1 MTLRNKLTI
10 LSTLLFA
17 FALALVFLGT
27 FLLFKEHTRELYF
40 KKLLERANTAAYFYF
55 EKDEVNDK
63 KYRSIEA
70 QYRRIYNESIRVYH
84 ANDKSLFIDDKLDL
98 KLPNDMLDKIVAEG
112 NLTFKLGD
120 KQLAGLYYKDNQG
133 NFIIVISGVDIA
145 GNVQLEALKKML
157 VFFYLLGALIHFL
170 LAGFL
175 AKRTF
180 RPFATLIKKVN
191 SITTDNLHSRL
202 DVPNG
207 HKDEI
212 KELIVTFNYFL
223 ARLENGV
230 QTQKN
235 FLKNASHELKT
246 PLTAIMG
253 DIDVTLNQPRSNE
266 EYEALLASLK
276 DDTVHLKSILDSLL
290 ILSGLEMTGEQK
302 MGDVRVDEVLWSVL
316 EKKAIEYPHAQV
328 SVNMEIPPLQ
338 EQALTVKANR
348 ELLYIA
354 LSNLLDNAI
363 KFSEPPRVNVL
374 ISIRNGQLQVSIS
387 DNGPGIPVS
396 DTEAVFELF
405 YRSNQT
411 RHIKGQGIG
420 LYITK
425 QILQLHG
432 IEAQLLSEPEQGTC
446 ITLVFPKEV

>member
-1 MTLRNKLTI
+1 MTLRNRLTI

-17 FALALVFLGT
+17 FALGLVFLGT

-55 EKDEVNDK
+55 EKDEVNDQ

-84 ANDKSLFIDDKLDL
+84 ANDKSLFIDDKLDFRL
-98 KLPNDMLDKIVAEG
+98 SAEMLDKIVSEG

-133 NFIIVISGVDIA
+133 NFIIVISGTDIA
-145 GNVQLEALKKML
+145 GNIQLNALKNTL
-157 VFFYLLGALIHFL
+157 IFFYLLGALIHFL
-170 LAGFL
+170 LSVFL

-180 RPFATLIKKVN
+180 SPFATLIRKVN
-191 SITTDNLHSRL
+191 SLGTDNLHSRL
-202 DVPNG
+202 DVPSG

-212 KELIVTFNYFL
+212 KELIITFNYFL

-276 DDTVHLKSILDSLL
+276 NDTVHLKSILDSLL
-290 ILSGLEMTGEQK
+290 ILSGLEMSEKQK
-302 MGDVRVDEVLWSVL
+302 MAAVRVDEVLWNVL
-316 EKKAIEYPHAQV
+316 EKKAIEYPDAQV
-328 SVNMEIPPLQ
+328 SVNVEIPPLQ
-338 EQALTVKANR
+338 EQALTVNANR

-363 KFSEPPRVNVL
+363 KFSEPPKVNVL
-374 ISIRNGQLQVSIS
+374 ISVTNQQLQVAIS
-387 DNGPGIPVS
+387 DNGPGIPAN

-432 IEAQLLSEPEQGTC
+432 IEAQLVSPPEKGTC
-446 ITLVFPKEV
+446 VKLVFPK

>member
-1 MTLRNKLTI
+1 MTLRNKLII

-17 FALALVFLGT
+17 FALGLVFLGT
-27 FLLFKEHTRELYF
+27 FLLFKQHTRELYF

-84 ANDKSLFIDDKLDL
+84 ADDKSLFIDDKLNL
-98 KLPNDMLDKIVAEG
+98 RISAKMLDKIVAEG
-112 NLTFKLGD
+112 NHTFRLGD

-133 NFIIVISGVDIA
+133 NFIIVVSGTDNA
-145 GNVQLEALKKML
+145 GNMQLDALKKML

-191 SITTDNLHSRL
+191 SMTTDNLHSRL
-202 DVPNG
+202 EVPSG

-212 KELIVTFNYFL
+212 KELIITFNYFL

-246 PLTAIMG
+246 PLTAMMG
-253 DIDVTLNQPRSNE
+253 DIEVTLNQPRSHA

-276 DDTVHLKSILDSLL
+276 NDTVHLKSVLDSLL
-290 ILSGLEMTGEQK
+290 ILSGLEMSGEQK
-302 MGDVRVDEVLWSVL
+302 MTEVRIDEVLWNVL

-328 SVNMEIPPLQ
+328 SVDVQIPPLQ
-338 EQALTVKANR
+338 EQLLTISANR

-363 KFSEPPRVNVL
+363 KFSEPPKVNVL
-374 ISIRNGQLQVSIS
+374 ISIMNGQLQVSIS
-387 DNGPGIPVS
+387 DNGPGIPLNDRV
-396 DTEAVFELF
+396 AVFELF

-432 IEAQLLSEPEQGTC
+432 IEAQLLSELEQGTC
-446 ITLVFPKEV
+446 VTLVFPLV

>member
-17 FALALVFLGT
+17 FALGLVFLGT

-84 ANDKSLFIDDKLDL
+84 ADNKSVFIDDKLNF
-98 KLPNDMLDKIVAEG
+98 KLSDETLNKIVDEG
-112 NLTFKLGD
+112 NLTFKLGN

-145 GNVQLEALKKML
+145 GNVQLDALKKML
-157 VFFYLLGALIHFL
+157 IFFYLLGALIHFL

-175 AKRTF
+175 AKKTF

-202 DVPNG
+202 DVPVG

-212 KELIVTFNYFL
+212 KELIITFNYFL

-253 DIDVTLNQPRSNE
+253 DIDVTLNQPRSKE
-266 EYEALLASLK
+266 EYETLLISLK
-276 DDTVHLKSILDSLL
+276 NDTVHLKSILDSLL
-290 ILSGLEMTGEQK
+290 ILSGLEMSGEQK
-302 MGDVRVDEVLWSVL
+302 MVDVRIDEVLWNVL
-316 EKKAIEYPHAQV
+316 EKKAIEYPNAQV
-328 SVNMEIPPLQ
+328 AVSVAISPLQ
-338 EQALTVKANR
+338 EQLLTVRANR

-363 KFSEPPRVNVL
+363 KFSDAPQVKVSIASVND
-374 ISIRNGQLQVSIS
+374 QLQVAIS
-387 DNGPGIPVS
+387 DNGPGIPAN
-396 DTEAVFELF
+396 DAEAVFELF
-405 YRSNQT
+405 YRSHQT

-425 QILQLHG
+425 QILQLHH
-432 IEAQLLSEPEQGTC
+432 IELQLVSQPDQGTC
-446 ITLVFPKEV
+446 VKLIF

>member
-1 MTLRNKLTI
+1 MTLRNKLII

-17 FALALVFLGT
+17 FALGLVFLGT
-27 FLLFKEHTRELYF
+27 FLLFKQHTRELYF

-84 ANDKSLFIDDKLDL
+84 ADDKSLFIDDKLNL
-98 KLPNDMLDKIVAEG
+98 RISAKMLDKIVAEG
-112 NLTFKLGD
+112 NHTFKLGD

-133 NFIIVISGVDIA
+133 NFIIVVSGTDNA
-145 GNVQLEALKKML
+145 GNMQLDALKKML

-191 SITTDNLHSRL
+191 SMTTDNLHSRL
-202 DVPNG
+202 EVPSG

-212 KELIVTFNYFL
+212 KELIITFNYFL

-246 PLTAIMG
+246 PLTAMMG
-253 DIDVTLNQPRSNE
+253 DIEVTLNQPRSHA

-276 DDTVHLKSILDSLL
+276 NDTVHLKSVLDSLL
-290 ILSGLEMTGEQK
+290 ILSGLEMSGEQK
-302 MGDVRVDEVLWSVL
+302 MTEVRIDEVLWNVL

-328 SVNMEIPPLQ
+328 SVDVQIPPLQ
-338 EQALTVKANR
+338 EQLLTIRANR

-363 KFSEPPRVNVL
+363 KFSEPPKVNVL
-374 ISIRNGQLQVSIS
+374 ISIMNGQLQVSIS
-387 DNGPGIPVS
+387 DNGPGIPLNDRV
-396 DTEAVFELF
+396 AVFELF

-432 IEAQLLSEPEQGTC
+432 IEAQLLSELEQGTC
-446 ITLVFPKEV
+446 VTLVFPLV